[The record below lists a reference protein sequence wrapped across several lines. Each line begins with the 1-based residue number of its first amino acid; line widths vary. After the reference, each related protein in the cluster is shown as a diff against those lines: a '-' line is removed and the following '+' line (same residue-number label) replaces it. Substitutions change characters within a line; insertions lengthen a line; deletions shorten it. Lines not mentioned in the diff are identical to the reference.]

1 MLCFSSL
8 LDENDDHISQEKAK
22 VFFRR
27 IYGRRLC
34 DEGLNSLVKLL
45 DFTDTNSIT
54 LDEFNHIYL
63 ICHSYLEYSLERPN
77 SF

>member
-1 MLCFSSL
+1 MLCFKSL
-8 LDENDDHISQEKAK
+8 SDENEDHISQQKAK
-22 VFFRR
+22 IFFRR
-27 IYGRRLC
+27 IYGTRL
-34 DEGLNSLVKLL
+34 DEDGLDRLVKIL

-63 ICHSYLEYSLERPN
+63 ICHSYLEFSLERPN